1 MSDVSLLSNS
11 SSDTVDVSAAKPKP
25 VAEVRDMQRHMPQ
38 GHRRTAIVLIP
49 ACSNQVGTH
58 AAHTVQ
64 RKYADAVFYGS
75 QCTTLFIP
83 AMGKELDIDVLLDT
97 ADGVFLSGSPSNV
110 NAELYGET
118 ISQPHLPQDVF
129 RDEVTIPLIRQAL
142 ARGIPIFGVCRG
154 FQEMNVAFGGSLHQ
168 AVHDVAGLNDHREDK
183 TAPVEV
189 QYAVAHPVRVQANSM
204 LAKLTG
210 KGELM
215 VNSVHGQGINRLG
228 EGLVAEAF
236 APDGLV
242 EAFRIEAHPNF
253 GLAVQWHPEWKML
266 ENPDSLALF
275 AAFGDACRAY
285 REQKDYRRARLRSEL
300 DSLGDE

>member
-1 MSDVSLLSNS
+1 MIDKQLDTMPLNES
-11 SSDTVDVSAAKPKP
+11 SARGNIPS
-25 VAEVRDMQRHMPQ
+25 
-38 GHRRTAIVLIP
+38 GHRRTPIVLIP
-49 ACSNQVGTH
+49 ACSNQVGVH

-83 AMGKELDIDVLLDT
+83 AMGKELDIDVLLDV

-129 RDEVTIPLIRQAL
+129 RDEVTSPLVRQAV

-154 FQEMNVAFGGSLHQ
+154 FQEINVAFGGSLHQ
-168 AVHDVAGLNDHREDK
+168 AVHDVDGLNDHREDK
-183 TAPVEV
+183 AAPLEV
-189 QYAVAHPVRVQANSM
+189 QYAVAHPVNLEPDSIVAQI
-204 LAKLTG
+204 TG
-210 KGELM
+210 KDQLM

-228 EGLVAEAF
+228 DGLIAEAF

-242 EAFRIEAHPNF
+242 EAFRIESHPSF
-253 GLAVQWHPEWKML
+253 GLEVQWHPEWNML
-266 ENPDSLALF
+266 NNPDSLALF
-275 AAFGDACRAY
+275 AAFGDACRHFH
-285 REQKDYRRARLRSEL
+285 EQKDYRRARLRSEL

>member
-1 MSDVSLLSNS
+1 MGGVALSSELLSE
-11 SSDTVDVSAAKPKP
+11 P
-25 VAEVRDMQRHMPQ
+25 VKQGLPQ
-38 GHRRTAIVLIP
+38 GHRRSAIVLIP
-49 ACSNQVGTH
+49 ACSNQVGVH

-129 RDEVTIPLIRQAL
+129 RDEVTIPLVRKAVS
-142 ARGIPIFGVCRG
+142 RGMPIFGVCRG
-154 FQEMNVAFGGSLHQ
+154 FQEINVAFGGSLHQ
-168 AVHDVAGLNDHREDK
+168 AVQEVSGLNDHREDR
-183 TAPVEV
+183 TAPVEA
-189 QYAVAHPVRVQANSM
+189 QYAVSHSVQ
-204 LAKLTG
+204 LAAQGAIAQMTG
-210 KGELM
+210 KSELM
-215 VNSVHGQGINRLG
+215 VNSLHGQGINRLG
-228 EGLVAEAF
+228 AGLVAEAF

-242 EAFRIEAHPNF
+242 EAFGIAAHPSF
-253 GLAVQWHPEWKML
+253 GFAVQWHPEWNML
-266 ENPDSLALF
+266 NNPDSLALF

-300 DSLGDE
+300 DALGDE

>member
-1 MSDVSLLSNS
+1 MSDVSLSSNS
-11 SSDTVDVSAAKPKP
+11 SSDVSGKPS
-25 VAEVRDMQRHMPQ
+25 VSLSRDSKLSNIPQ
-38 GHRRTAIVLIP
+38 GHRRTAVVLIP
-49 ACSNQVGTH
+49 ACSNQVGIH

-118 ISQPHLPQDVF
+118 ISEPHLPQDVF
-129 RDEVTIPLIRQAL
+129 RDEVTIPLIRQAM

-154 FQEMNVAFGGSLHQ
+154 FQEVNVAFGGSLHQ

-183 TAPVEV
+183 AAPVEI
-189 QYAVAHPVRVQANSM
+189 QYAAAHPVRVQDDSL
-204 LAKLTG
+204 LARLTG
-210 KGELM
+210 KNELM

-228 EGLVAEAF
+228 EGLIAEAF

-242 EAFRIEAHPNF
+242 EAFRIAAHPNF
-253 GLAVQWHPEWKML
+253 GLSVQWHPEWKML

-285 REQKDYRRARLRSEL
+285 REQKDYRRARFRAEL

>member
-1 MSDVSLLSNS
+1 MIDKQLDTMPLNES
-11 SSDTVDVSAAKPKP
+11 SARGNIPS
-25 VAEVRDMQRHMPQ
+25 
-38 GHRRTAIVLIP
+38 GHRRTPIVLIP
-49 ACSNQVGTH
+49 ACSNQVGVH

-83 AMGKELDIDVLLDT
+83 AMGKELDIDVLLDV

-129 RDEVTIPLIRQAL
+129 RDEVTIPLVRQAV

-154 FQEMNVAFGGSLHQ
+154 FQEINVAFGGSLHQ
-168 AVHDVAGLNDHREDK
+168 AVHDVDGLNDHREDK
-183 TAPVEV
+183 AAPLEV
-189 QYAVAHPVRVQANSM
+189 QYAVAHPVNLELDSM
-204 LAKLTG
+204 VAQITG
-210 KGELM
+210 KDQLM

-228 EGLVAEAF
+228 DGLIAEAF
-236 APDGLV
+236 APDCLM
-242 EAFRIEAHPNF
+242 EAFRIESHPSF
-253 GLAVQWHPEWKML
+253 GLAVQWHPEWNML
-266 ENPDSLALF
+266 NNPDSLALF
-275 AAFGDACRAY
+275 AAFGDACRHFH
-285 REQKDYRRARLRSEL
+285 EQKDYRRARLRSEL

>member
-1 MSDVSLLSNS
+1 MSGFSPSSESL
-11 SSDTVDVSAAKPKP
+11 TEP
-25 VAEVRDMQRHMPQ
+25 VKKVPPQ
-38 GHRRTAIVLIP
+38 GHRRSAIVLIP
-49 ACSNQVGTH
+49 ACSNQVGAH

-64 RKYADAVFYGS
+64 RKYADAVFYGA

-83 AMGKELDIDVLLDT
+83 AMGKELDMDVLLDS

-129 RDEVTIPLIRQAL
+129 RDEVTIPLVRQAV

-154 FQEMNVAFGGSLHQ
+154 FQEINVAFGGSLHQ
-168 AVHDVAGLNDHREDK
+168 AVQEVSGLNDHREDH
-183 TAPVEV
+183 TVPVEV
-189 QYAVAHPVRVQANSM
+189 QYAVAHPVRLDSQSSIAQM
-204 LAKLTG
+204 TG
-210 KGELM
+210 KSQLM
-215 VNSVHGQGINRLG
+215 VNSLHGQGINRLG
-228 EGLVAEAF
+228 DGLVAEAF

-242 EAFRIEAHPNF
+242 EAFRIAQHPLF
-253 GLAVQWHPEWKML
+253 GLAVQWHPEWNML
-266 ENPDSLALF
+266 DNPDSLALF

-285 REQKDYRRARLRSEL
+285 REQKDYRRARLRSDM

>member
-1 MSDVSLLSNS
+1 MIDKRIETMPFTES
-11 SSDTVDVSAAKPKP
+11 SARGNIPS
-25 VAEVRDMQRHMPQ
+25 
-38 GHRRTAIVLIP
+38 GHRRTPIILIP
-49 ACSNQVGTH
+49 ACSNQVGVH

-83 AMGKELDIDVLLDT
+83 AMGKELDIDVLLDV

-129 RDEVTIPLIRQAL
+129 RDEVTIPLVRQAV

-154 FQEMNVAFGGSLHQ
+154 FQEINVAFGGSLHQ
-168 AVHDVAGLNDHREDK
+168 AVHDVDGLNDHREDK
-183 TAPVEV
+183 AAPLEV
-189 QYAVAHPVRVQANSM
+189 QYAVAHPVNLEPDSIVAQI
-204 LAKLTG
+204 TG
-210 KGELM
+210 KDQLM

-228 EGLVAEAF
+228 DGLIAEAF

-242 EAFRIEAHPNF
+242 EAFRIESHPSF
-253 GLAVQWHPEWKML
+253 GLAVQWHPEWNML
-266 ENPDSLALF
+266 NNPDSLALF
-275 AAFGDACRAY
+275 AAFGDACRHFH
-285 REQKDYRRARLRSEL
+285 EQKDYRRARLRSEL

>member
-1 MSDVSLLSNS
+1 MSDFSLASQS
-11 SSDTVDVSAAKPKP
+11 SSAPLPKEIP
-25 VAEVRDMQRHMPQ
+25 T
-38 GHRRTAIVLIP
+38 GHRRSAIVLIP
-49 ACSNQVGTH
+49 ACSNQVGVH

-64 RKYADAVFYGS
+64 RKYADAVFYGG
-75 QCTTLFIP
+75 QWTTLFIP

-129 RDEVTIPLIRQAL
+129 RDEVTIPLVRQAL
-142 ARGIPIFGVCRG
+142 ARGIPLFGVCRG

-189 QYAVAHPVRVQANSM
+189 QYAVAHPVRLEADS
-204 LAKLTG
+204 AIAAITG
-210 KGELM
+210 KTELM
-215 VNSVHGQGINRLG
+215 VNSVHCQGIKRLG
-228 EGLVAEAF
+228 NGLVAEAF

-242 EAFRIEAHPNF
+242 EAFRIEAHPSF
-253 GLAVQWHPEWKML
+253 GLAVQWHPEWNML
-266 ENPDSLALF
+266 NNPDSLALF

>member
-1 MSDVSLLSNS
+1 MSGFSLASQS
-11 SSDTVDVSAAKPKP
+11 SSESLSKAIPT
-25 VAEVRDMQRHMPQ
+25 
-38 GHRRTAIVLIP
+38 GHRRSAIVLIP
-49 ACSNQVGTH
+49 ACSNQVGVH

-64 RKYADAVFYGS
+64 RKYADAVFYGG

-142 ARGIPIFGVCRG
+142 TRGIPIFGVCRG
-154 FQEMNVAFGGSLHQ
+154 FQEINVAFGGSLHQ

-183 TAPVEV
+183 TAPLEV
-189 QYAVAHPVRVQANSM
+189 QYAVAHPVRLEADS
-204 LAKLTG
+204 AIAAITG
-210 KGELM
+210 KTELM
-215 VNSVHGQGINRLG
+215 VNSVHGQGIKRLG
-228 EGLVAEAF
+228 NGLVAEAF
-236 APDGLV
+236 ATDGLV
-242 EAFRIEAHPNF
+242 EAFRIAAHPSF
-253 GLAVQWHPEWKML
+253 GLAVQWHPEWNML
-266 ENPDSLALF
+266 DNPDSLALF
-275 AAFGDACRAY
+275 GAFGDACRAY